1 LASAKKEGRK
11 EIMSEGIRSKAGAG
25 ATQVIIRQQEV
36 NTTTTLLA
44 EEEETVTDLP
54 CVKCQLR
61 LLHSFTQPSGTCST
75 PNDII
80 YIPATRSSEHRFVY
94 LFWSWSKEGKTE
106 GNGKK
111 NIFCSPRI

>member
-1 LASAKKEGRK
+1 
-11 EIMSEGIRSKAGAG
+11 MSEGIRSKAGAG